1 MQTMTEE
8 QNIDL
13 THAKA
18 QAGMQK
24 KKTVPKRARKDSQP
38 LRAINLGLSY
48 VGQGTWIIS
57 KCIQG
62 TYVA

>member
-24 KKTVPKRARKDSQP
+24 KKNGSEK
-38 LRAINLGLSY
+38 
-48 VGQGTWIIS
+48 GQER
-57 KCIQG
+57 
-62 TYVA
+62 

>member
-1 MQTMTEE
+1 LTFLLIVVRPYYNARTMQTMTEE

-24 KKTVPKRARKDSQP
+24 KNRFRKGP
-38 LRAINLGLSY
+38 GKIANR
-48 VGQGTWIIS
+48 
-57 KCIQG
+57 CER
-62 TYVA
+62 